1 MFHFSYVAPRF
12 YQKVIPSY
20 RKTIKV
26 LTVSYAK
33 CIKSIVLL
41 GNFQLSPTLFPS
53 LGLLVFHQFPSAFT
67 VGIVCA

>member
-20 RKTIKV
+20 RKTIKA

-41 GNFQLSPTLFPS
+41 GNFQLSPTLFPPW
-53 LGLLVFHQFPSAFT
+53 GF
-67 VGIVCA
+67 